1 VIDAQVEAHREMYD
15 RFVAEWVGVLE
26 AASDVAADGPKKAR
40 GALNQRELFFVPETP
55 ASMVPNTVTPL
66 PPVGVAALDA
76 LALPAEPVPA
86 QPATSA
92 PIATARTAAMNGFT
106 GNSKRCGG
114 S

>member
-1 VIDAQVEAHREMYD
+1 MYD

-66 PPVGVAALDA
+66 PPVGVAALDG